1 MSYIGNF
8 LDRLLSLVRT
18 IGLSDIVDMV
28 VVAYIVY
35 TALVFIR
42 ETRAMQLLKGLVVFM
57 IAYVCASSFELTS
70 LKFLLDIV
78 LQFGVVA
85 LVVVFQPELRH
96 ALEKL
101 GRTNLSNIKLF
112 GIKNF
117 FGVKNLSEQEVS
129 DVRRGIAAV
138 CDAADMLSYKKTG
151 ALIVMENHTKLGEII
166 ATGTQVDAVPSI
178 ELFGNLF
185 YVNTPLHDGA
195 VVMREGRIAAA
206 GCILPLSENYEIS
219 KEMGTRHRAAL
230 GVSENCDAVVV
241 VVSEETGLISIA
253 QGGNIVRGVERDYLQ
268 QVLTNELIPAP
279 VKNKEQQA
287 IDLKEKIRRMLQR

>member
-1 MSYIGNF
+1 M
-8 LDRLLSLVRT
+8 
-18 IGLSDIVDMV
+18 
-28 VVAYIVY
+28 
-35 TALVFIR
+35 
-42 ETRAMQLLKGLVVFM
+42 
-57 IAYVCASSFELTS
+57 
-70 LKFLLDIV
+70 
-78 LQFGVVA
+78 
-85 LVVVFQPELRH
+85 
-96 ALEKL
+96 
-101 GRTNLSNIKLF
+101 
-112 GIKNF
+112 
-117 FGVKNLSEQEVS
+117 
-129 DVRRGIAAV
+129 
-138 CDAADMLSYKKTG
+138 
-151 ALIVMENHTKLGEII
+151 
-166 ATGTQVDAVPSI
+166 PSI

-230 GVSENCDAVVV
+230 GVSENSDAVVV